1 MTAPI
6 DPGNTEA
13 LPPRDAKV
21 LVTYWTLDCML
32 DWVFMHPD
40 GSWNAEDHYDQLRDE
55 MNADVV
61 PPDYVVVRRDDLETA
76 LYGSQYW
83 GEELRQDGE
92 QEALDRLRALIGDE

>member
-13 LPPRDAKV
+13 LAKI
-21 LVTYWTLDCML
+21 
-32 DWVFMHPD
+32 
-40 GSWNAEDHYDQLRDE
+40 AYDQLWHFHNERFEERGDKDQE
-55 MNADVV
+55 KYRKVADAVARSV
-61 PPDYVVVRRDDLETA
+61 CPPDCVVVRRDDLETA

-92 QEALDRLRALIGDE
+92 QEALDRLRALIGDGHA

>member
-61 PPDYVVVRRDDLETA
+61 PPDCVAVRRDDLRDVLA
-76 LYGSQYW
+76 LVDYRRFAG
-83 GEELRQDGE
+83 GDA
-92 QEALDRLRALIGDE
+92 ALVGRLRSVIGDEG